1 MRVHSFLLSAAAG
14 WATLV
19 NADLGASS
27 GSLDRDIQGNTNAG
41 LRTQEPLL
49 DTASRFEDISNF
61 DTGSLQHVQ
70 DALKVMQD
78 NWYQLW
84 VGTWPTAIDWT
95 AAVMNTYVTSTLMS
109 LSKHLYSS
117 PALTSSEA
125 LLLQSDIGKYFAHNT
140 AFYFGEN
147 AFAIRNQAYDDM
159 LWVVLGWLQSTK
171 FITSHNLSLQ
181 SATPWHA
188 TQFIP
193 ALSHRARIFYDLAA
207 KGWDARLCNGGMTWN
222 PSLAPY
228 KNAITNQLFISASIS
243 MYLHFPGDNNSS
255 PFLSRLTPSGL
266 DLDPAP
272 PRFPTH
278 LTTAISAY
286 TWLGSSNMTNHLG
299 LYVDGFHVSG
309 WSWRNRTGTGK
320 CDDRNEMVYTY
331 NQGVILSGLR
341 GLWEATANITY
352 LLDGHALITNVI
364 AATGFSSSGT
374 HQLSWSGLGR
384 SGILEDYCDA
394 RGTCNQDGHTFKGIF
409 FQHLMQFCQPLP
421 LAPKTPGKTHRAD
434 AATFALHRNS
444 CRSYTAW
451 VKRNAR
457 AAWGTRDA
465 EGRMGG
471 WWTVGLADMGDGEGE
486 KVVKEGGELPAGAVD
501 YRNRRGLVRDEVWSG
516 MSVGQGEGWERWSPR
531 GGEGK
536 AEDDVEMREGRGERD
551 LNDRGR
557 GRTVESHGGGLSVL
571 RAAWEFGRL

>member
-1 MRVHSFLLSAAAG
+1 MRVHSVLLSAVAG
-14 WATLV
+14 WLTLV

-27 GSLDRDIQGNTNAG
+27 GALYGGVQGYSDAG
-41 LRTQEPLL
+41 VRPQDPLL
-49 DTASRFEDISNF
+49 DTASRLKHVTNS

-78 NWYQLW
+78 SWYQLW

-95 AAVMNTYVTSTLMS
+95 AAVINTYVTSTLMS

-117 PALTSSEA
+117 PVLTSTEA
-125 LLLQSDIGKYFAHNT
+125 LLLQSDIDKYFAHNT

-147 AFAIRNQAYDDM
+147 AFAIRNQAFDDM
-159 LWVVLGWLQSTK
+159 LWVVLGWLQSIK
-171 FITSHNLSLQ
+171 FITSHNSSLQ
-181 SATPWHA
+181 STSPWHA

-193 ALSHRARIFYDLAA
+193 ALAHRARIFYDLAA
-207 KGWDARLCNGGMTWN
+207 KGWDTRLCNGGMTWN

-243 MYLHFPGDNNSS
+243 MYLHFPGDDNST
-255 PFLSRLTPSGL
+255 PFLSRLAPSGL

-272 PRFPTH
+272 PHSPTH
-278 LTTAISAY
+278 LTSAITAY
-286 TWLGSSNMTNHLG
+286 TWLRSSNMTNHHG

-341 GLWEATANITY
+341 GLWESTANVTY
-352 LLDGHALITNVI
+352 LLDAHALITNVMT
-364 AATGFSSSGT
+364 ATGFSPSGK
-374 HQLSWSGLGR
+374 HHPIWSGLGR
-384 SGILEDYCDA
+384 SGILEDHCDA

-409 FQHLMQFCQPLP
+409 FQHLTHFCQPLP
-421 LAPKTPGKTHRAD
+421 VVPRIPGRTHRAD

-444 CRSYTAW
+444 CLSYAGW
-451 VKRNAR
+451 VGRNAR
-457 AAWGTRDA
+457 AAWGTRDG
-465 EGRMGG
+465 EGRMGP
-471 WWTVGLADMGDGEGE
+471 WWTVGLRGGDGRGE
-486 KVVKEGGELPAGAVD
+486 EQMGLESGVLPAGAVD
-501 YRNRRGLVRDEVWSG
+501 YRNRRGLTRDEVWTG
-516 MSVGQGEGWERWSPR
+516 MAGEEEEGQEEGGREVQR
-531 GGEGK
+531 G
-536 AEDDVEMREGRGERD
+536 RRGRD

-557 GRTVESHGGGLSVL
+557 GRTVESHGGGLVVL